1 MEKKLIDACRKA
13 TLHFEL
19 ITPEIASQWLQKNTS
34 NYRDKTPNTIRK
46 YSTDMKQGLW
56 TINTATISFSVDGTL
71 VDGQHRLES
80 IIDSGVTVWS
90 YVMRNCP
97 NDFVS
102 DPNQDKGKN
111 RNASVYLAR
120 EGFKNASAA
129 AGALRCLFRIGIG
142 SDGARR
148 GRDTLT
154 DAQVVAAMPVM
165 PDFFFDIVNKNA
177 SCAALKAIYK
187 PSVMSSAIFLA
198 ASHDMSQS
206 DEFVAILTKER
217 DESSSHPAN
226 VLREFCN
233 SNRKLIT
240 EARFLGLFFTA
251 FNLAI
256 KGERRSILR
265 CYEMPEFSKKQREA
279 LDLVVSATTR
289 VL

>member
-1 MEKKLIDACRKA
+1 M
-13 TLHFEL
+13 
-19 ITPEIASQWLQKNTS
+19 
-34 NYRDKTPNTIRK
+34 
-46 YSTDMKQGLW
+46 
-56 TINTATISFSVDGTL
+56 
-71 VDGQHRLES
+71 
-80 IIDSGVTVWS
+80 
-90 YVMRNCP
+90 
-97 NDFVS
+97 
-102 DPNQDKGKN
+102 
-111 RNASVYLAR
+111 
-120 EGFKNASAA
+120 
-129 AGALRCLFRIGIG
+129 RCLFRIGIG